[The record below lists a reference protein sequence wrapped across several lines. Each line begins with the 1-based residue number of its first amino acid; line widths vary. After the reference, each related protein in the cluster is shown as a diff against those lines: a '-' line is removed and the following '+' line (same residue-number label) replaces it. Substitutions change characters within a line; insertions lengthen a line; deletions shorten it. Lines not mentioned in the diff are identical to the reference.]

1 MNVQVILTRLSE
13 MVTSGTIDQ
22 VVSLREDIVALQR
35 RADFLLDVVT
45 ALSKNNNQ
53 SWTIAL
59 DLLLQKNLR
68 PQVCLNA
75 GAEEEKL

>member
-1 MNVQVILTRLSE
+1 MVLPYLTTKIMTE
-13 MVTSGTIDQ
+13 VTSGTIDQ

-59 DLLLQKNLR
+59 DLLLQENLR

>member
-1 MNVQVILTRLSE
+1 MVLPYPTTKIMTE
-13 MVTSGTIDQ
+13 VTSGTFDQ

-59 DLLLQKNLR
+59 DLLLQENLR

>member
-1 MNVQVILTRLSE
+1 MVLPYPTTKIMTE
-13 MVTSGTIDQ
+13 VTSGTIDQ
-22 VVSLREDIVALQR
+22 VVSLREDLVALQR

-59 DLLLQKNLR
+59 DLLLQENLR
-68 PQVCLNA
+68 PQVCINA